1 MVGLFLVVHPFGMPI
16 APAWLS
22 SAGLTTPRDLLCFNQ
37 GRTKHKV
44 GKRRCMIMPDYSD
57 YVFIYDKEGNEYAC
71 PIKNIKGQV
80 VKTDKLTEEEK
91 KKCLNMGE
99 IVGTERI

>member
-1 MVGLFLVVHPFGMPI
+1 
-16 APAWLS
+16 
-22 SAGLTTPRDLLCFNQ
+22 
-37 GRTKHKV
+37 
-44 GKRRCMIMPDYSD
+44 MIMPDYSD

-71 PIKNIKGQV
+71 PLKNIKGQV

-91 KKCLNMGE
+91 KKCLNMAE